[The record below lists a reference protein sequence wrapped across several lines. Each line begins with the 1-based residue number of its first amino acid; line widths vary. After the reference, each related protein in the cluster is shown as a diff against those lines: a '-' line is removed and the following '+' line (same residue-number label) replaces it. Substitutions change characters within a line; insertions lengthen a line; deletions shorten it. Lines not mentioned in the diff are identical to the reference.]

1 MHTSQPILVRNS
13 IAQRAQRSVHHV
25 ITRGE
30 NETVCCALIRML
42 GADMLQMMQPAAQCH
57 AGQGE
62 TGELQQQPQR
72 LQSQQ
77 ATLFPPSY
85 FKEAATSPQTEAVP
99 VGDEHTGKAASAPVL
114 KPRDDGR
121 PLNQREAVEGREEQT
136 HLATL
141 RLQNQAL
148 RCRGHINKG
157 WSSSFT
163 LYTCI

>member
-1 MHTSQPILVRNS
+1 
-13 IAQRAQRSVHHV
+13 
-25 ITRGE
+25 
-30 NETVCCALIRML
+30 
-42 GADMLQMMQPAAQCH
+42 MLQMMQPAAKGH

-62 TGELQQQPQR
+62 TGELQQLPQR

-99 VGDEHTGKAASAPVL
+99 VGDEHTASAPVL

-121 PLNQREAVEGREEQT
+121 PLNQREAVEGREKQI

-148 RCRGHINKG
+148 RCRGHILIRG
-157 WSSSFT
+157 GHHHWCCIHVYSVIVEYVVVCTCDYLMHSSA
-163 LYTCI
+163 